1 MENEIISIMKKPGVK
16 NCVRIN
22 FKDDIPELLKDVIR
36 IENNELILDCLEGE
50 ERVPVGSVIAFEK
63 LENGKMNVWNK
74 ANWKESTRE
83 VDGIFYEIPKI
94 YQAVKVGDSIPQTIV
109 DGLGERFHELE
120 DGIFQIDT
128 DWGIVQC
135 NSNDGYVVIYGIKKD
150 GTLDANFLTKG
161 TPSFYDYYV
170 VDNNGEILESLEKY
184 DQKIE
189 EKRDSS
195 NKVR

>member
-150 GTLDANFLTKG
+150 GTLDANFLT
-161 TPSFYDYYV
+161 FF
-170 VDNNGEILESLEKY
+170 L
-184 DQKIE
+184 
-189 EKRDSS
+189 
-195 NKVR
+195 